1 MASNNYQASLTLLL
15 AHEGGYSNNPKD
27 PGGPTNKGITQAVY
41 DAYRHDKGLA
51 SRSVK
56 LIEDA
61 EVAAIYTA
69 RYWAKINGDELPAG
83 LDYAVFDYA
92 VNSGPSKAVKDIQ
105 RTINDNIKIF
115 DVATR
120 LNVDG
125 DLGPATMHAIE
136 KAAQN
141 NAETLIENYCAKR
154 LAFMRSLKNWGT
166 FGTGWT
172 RRVEGAH
179 DGAQDDAQDDDD
191 GVVDLA
197 VKMASAPV
205 VVENAANPTLT
216 PDVPVG
222 GVVVTAPAAIGA
234 RAGETPAKALGSQ
247 VSILKTVQ
255 GVGAALAAAGVTGNT
270 VLDAAGTAK
279 DHVNGT
285 LLGQIALVVFVSL
298 MFTGVGLVLYK
309 FFEDRREKGTK

>member
-1 MASNNYQASLTLLL
+1 MASKNYQASLALLL
-15 AHEGGYSNNPKD
+15 AHEGGYSNNPRD

-51 SRSVK
+51 SQSVK
-56 LIEDA
+56 LITDA

-69 RYWAKINGDELPAG
+69 RYWAKIDGDELPAG
-83 LDYAVFDYA
+83 VDYALFDYA

-105 RTINDNIKIF
+105 RTINDNANF
-115 DVATR
+115 FGVSGR

-125 DLGPATMHAIE
+125 DLGAATIAAIV

-141 NAETLIENYCAKR
+141 NAEELIENYCAKR

-166 FGTGWT
+166 FGKGWT

-179 DGAQDDAQDDDD
+179 DGAQDDDD

-197 VKMASAPV
+197 VKMAKAP
-205 VVENAANPTLT
+205 A
-216 PDVPVG
+216 G
-222 GVVVTAPAAIGA
+222 GVVVANVAEPAATPDTPAGGVVVQPPAPIGA

-247 VSILKTVQ
+247 VSVFKTIQ

-270 VLDAAGTAK
+270 LIDGAETAK
-279 DHVNGT
+279 THVAGT
-285 LLGQIALVVFVSL
+285 LLGQMALVVFVLL
-298 MFTGVGLVLYK
+298 MIAGVGLVLYK